1 MLKSKQEKQ
10 QNKFLI
16 KYWTA
21 VGNYHR
27 LFWCNMKYSNVYK
40 GTFIER
46 PNRFIAI
53 CEIDGKEEVCHVKNT
68 GRCRELL
75 VTGATVYL
83 EKSPNPNRKT
93 QYDLVSVEK
102 NGKLINMD
110 SQIPNFVVAESLNKI
125 FNDITYVKQEYKYGN
140 SRFDIY
146 VETRINKIFVEVKG
160 VTLEEDG
167 VVRFPDSPT
176 ERGIKHLK
184 ELQKAVTEG
193 YGACVVFLVQMQGV
207 KYFEP
212 NVETHLDFANEL
224 KNAYKN
230 GVEIFVYD
238 SVVTPDEIKINKSV
252 KIKMP

>member
-1 MLKSKQEKQ
+1 
-10 QNKFLI
+10 
-16 KYWTA
+16 
-21 VGNYHR
+21 
-27 LFWCNMKYSNVYK
+27 MKYSNVYK

-53 CEIDGKEEVCHVKNT
+53 CEIDGKKETCHVKNT

-75 VTGATVYL
+75 VKGATVYL

-93 QYDLVSVEK
+93 QFDLIAVEK
-102 NGKLINMD
+102 NDRLINMD

-125 FNDITYVKQEYKYGN
+125 FSDIIFVKQEYKYGN

-146 VETRINKIFVEVKG
+146 IETKTEKVFVEVKG
-160 VTLEEDG
+160 VTLEADG
-167 VVRFPDSPT
+167 VVRFPDAPT

-193 YGACVVFLVQMQGV
+193 YGACVVFLVQMQDV

-212 NVETHLDFANEL
+212 NYETHPQFASEL
-224 KNAYKN
+224 KKAHEN

-238 SVVTPDEIKINKSV
+238 SVVTPDEIIMNKKV
-252 KIKMP
+252 EIKMP